1 LREEKETYWKIIK
14 KRKLLDDYI
23 LATKKKK
30 DLYVNKFP
38 FSIRVQLRWFLPL
51 NMTRK

>member
-23 LATKKKK
+23 LATKKK